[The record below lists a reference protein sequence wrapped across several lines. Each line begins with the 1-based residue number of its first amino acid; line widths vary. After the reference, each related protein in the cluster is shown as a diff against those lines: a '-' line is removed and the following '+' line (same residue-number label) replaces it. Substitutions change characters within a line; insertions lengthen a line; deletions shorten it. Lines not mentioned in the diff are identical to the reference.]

1 MNLIVSF
8 IAANSGHK
16 DIVEY
21 LLSKDAKTN
30 IKNKEGNAALHFGE

>member
-8 IAANSGHK
+8 IAAKKGRKH
-16 DIVEY
+16 IVEY

-30 IKNKEGNAALHFGE
+30 IKNKEGNTALNFGE